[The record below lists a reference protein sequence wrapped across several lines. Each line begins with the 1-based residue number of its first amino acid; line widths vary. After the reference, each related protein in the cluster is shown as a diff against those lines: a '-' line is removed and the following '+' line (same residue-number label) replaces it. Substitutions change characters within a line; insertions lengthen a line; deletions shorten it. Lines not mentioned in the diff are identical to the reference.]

1 MLHQTVAAVHKEIAL
16 VLSED
21 PETRGRELRD
31 GDVVAGALDR
41 TSVALVNS
49 GGL

>member
-1 MLHQTVAAVHKEIAL
+1 LRQIVAAVHKEITL

-31 GDVVAGALDR
+31 GDVVTSALDR
-41 TSVALVNS
+41 ASVALVNS